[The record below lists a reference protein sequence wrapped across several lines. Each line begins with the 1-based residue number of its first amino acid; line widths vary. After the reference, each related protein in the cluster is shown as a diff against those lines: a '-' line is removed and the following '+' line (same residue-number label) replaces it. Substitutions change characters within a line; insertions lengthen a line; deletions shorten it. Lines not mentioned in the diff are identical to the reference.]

1 MRSITVSAY
10 AKINTYLDV
19 ISKRTDGYHNIESI
33 MRSVSLRDEITVT
46 CHGDGNDICLSCTD
60 PRLPTDEKNLAYKA
74 ARAFKNHTGLY
85 ASLSIHIE
93 KNIPFEAG
101 LGGGSSDAAAV
112 LHALNVL
119 LGSSLDD
126 HELAAIGAR
135 IGADVPFCV
144 FGGCAAVTG
153 VGEIVC
159 PISSAPEF
167 WTVVAIDGEGVSTP
181 HAFGMLD
188 KKYDDF
194 KDYVPEND
202 FGAIRSAYENSDRD
216 AVCGN
221 VFNLFEEVVLPSHSR
236 ALELKFV
243 LKEKGADAVL
253 LSGSGPS
260 VVALFES
267 EMRAESAAEFLR
279 MRGVKAWACRTVSKI
294 G

>member
-19 ISKRTDGYHNIESI
+19 VSKRTDGYHNIESI
-33 MRSVSLRDEITVT
+33 MRSVSLCDGITVT
-46 CHGDGNDICLSCTD
+46 CYGDGDGICLSCTD

-74 ARAFKNHTGLY
+74 ARAFENHTGLY

-112 LHALNVL
+112 LRALNIL
-119 LGSSLDD
+119 FGTSLDD
-126 HELAAIGAR
+126 VELAAIGAQ

-153 VGEIVC
+153 VGEIVR
-159 PISSAPEF
+159 PISNAPEF

-181 HAFGMLD
+181 YAFGMLD
-188 KKYDDF
+188 KKYGDF
-194 KDYVPEND
+194 KEYVPEND
-202 FGAIRSAYENSDRD
+202 FGAVCSAYESSDRN
-216 AVCGN
+216 AVCKN

-236 ALELKFV
+236 ASELKSI
-243 LKEKGADAVL
+243 LQEKGADAVL

-267 EMRAESAAEFLR
+267 KMRAESAAEYLKI
-279 MRGVKAWACRTVSKI
+279 RGIKAWACRTVSK
-294 G
+294 